1 LRKESSEGDVQ
12 KFSKLKL
19 TVVAIF
25 IALAGVLAMTPET
38 SANSTFAGEMSSPR
52 SLYTQNCASC
62 HGANG
67 KAQTRLG
74 KKLDADDISGGTSAS
89 KTTRVVTNGKGKMP
103 SFKKRLSAAQ
113 IAQIAGYVSSL

>member
-1 LRKESSEGDVQ
+1 VKN
-12 KFSKLKL
+12 FSKIKL
-19 TVVAIF
+19 TVVATF
-25 IALAGVLAMTPET
+25 VAVAGLLVMTPGT
-38 SANSTFAGEMSSPR
+38 SASSAGIVDDASSPR

>member
-1 LRKESSEGDVQ
+1 LEVDV
-12 KFSKLKL
+12 KNFSTIKL
-19 TVVAIF
+19 VVVSVFVAGA
-25 IALAGVLAMTPET
+25 ALLVITPGTNARSAGIVDEA
-38 SANSTFAGEMSSPR
+38 SSPR

-103 SFKKRLSAAQ
+103 SFRKRLTAAQ